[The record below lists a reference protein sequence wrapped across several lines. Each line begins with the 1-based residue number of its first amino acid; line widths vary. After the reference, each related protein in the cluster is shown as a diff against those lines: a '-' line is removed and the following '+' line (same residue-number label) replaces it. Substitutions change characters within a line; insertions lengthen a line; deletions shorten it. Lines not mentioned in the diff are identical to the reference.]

1 MNVVNV
7 YTGKCLRLGR
17 RSHWRGLVNHICL
30 YDAIEAIDLMYKI
43 IFVCVCIL
51 CPGVALIRVIR
62 VNMDCLTT
70 ISIITRHLRSF
81 MFAQQTSTACHTT
94 GTNTHTPR
102 YWTQNPRLTQ
112 RCVYC
117 IYNTKEII
125 RCNLKH
131 ISTDKLA
138 HLRKYARNTGVHIK
152 DCM

>member
-7 YTGKCLRLGR
+7 KTGKCLRLGR
-17 RSHWRGLVNHICL
+17 RSHWRGLVNLICL
-30 YDAIEAIDLMYKI
+30 YDAIEAIDLMY
-43 IFVCVCIL
+43 VYAYYAR
-51 CPGVALIRVIR
+51 ALIRVIR

-94 GTNTHTPR
+94 GINTHTPR

-112 RCVYC
+112 RYVYC

-138 HLRKYARNTGVHIK
+138 HLRKCARNTGVHIK